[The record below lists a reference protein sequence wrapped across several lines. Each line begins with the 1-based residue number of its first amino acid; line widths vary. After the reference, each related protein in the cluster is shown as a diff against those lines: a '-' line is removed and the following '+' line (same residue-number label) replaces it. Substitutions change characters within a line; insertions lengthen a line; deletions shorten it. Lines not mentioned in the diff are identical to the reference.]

1 MHTALAFV
9 GVLIFIAL
17 SILQIRSPAEASPG
31 FRDFA
36 MMAIIA
42 MIMTLYY
49 AF

>member
-9 GVLIFIAL
+9 GALILIAL
-17 SILQIRSPAEASPG
+17 SVLQVRSPAEASSG
-31 FRDFA
+31 RRDFA

-42 MIMTLYY
+42 LIVTLYY